1 MELAFAARDLRRL
14 CESAPTAQRTLGPEV
29 AAALKARVA
38 DLWAA
43 ETVNDLPFAPR
54 AELNTQPATMLL
66 ALVDGFHIRFRS
78 NHHQHRTVDGAPDWS
93 TVRRIQITAIER
105 IA

>member
-1 MELAFAARDLRRL
+1 MELAFAERDLRRL
-14 CESAPTAQRTLGPEV
+14 CESAATAQRRLGPEV

-43 ETVNDLPFAPR
+43 DTVKDLPFAPR
-54 AELNTQPATMLL
+54 AEPDARPATMLF

-78 NHHQHRTVDGAPDWS
+78 NHHQHRTIDGAPDWS
-93 TVRRIQITAIER
+93 AVRRIQITAIER